1 MSDRPFNMVSFEAF
15 LQEEK
20 LMGARCKACDQIFS
34 PPRPLCPNCS
44 RTTLEWIE
52 LSGKGRLKTFTNIAV
67 VPPQMARFGYGR
79 KNPYC
84 SGVVELEEKCC
95 VVARIEGI
103 DLNRPEV
110 VQIGQ
115 DLQIRFLQQGEG
127 LEAKK
132 VLAFAPAT

>member
-20 LMGARCKACDQIFS
+20 LMGARCQKCHQIVA
-34 PPRPLCPNCS
+34 PPRPLCPSCS
-44 RTTLEWIE
+44 STALEWIE
-52 LSGKGRLKTFTNIAV
+52 LSGKGRLKTFTTIAV
-67 VPPQMARFGYGR
+67 VPPQMARHGYGR

-95 VVARIEGI
+95 VVARIEGVAL
-103 DLNRPEV
+103 DNPEA

-115 DLQIRFLQQGEG
+115 PLQLRFLQQGEG
-127 LEAKK
+127 LEGKK
-132 VLAFAPAT
+132 VLAFAPV